1 MKSLVEAVVQN
12 KIHNFHCTVFLGR
25 KCFNNYCMKSV
36 SVLENYKHS
45 SFDVHSLNG
54 YIHSTQA
61 NNQEIKVVHRCLT
74 EGDNYSILGAYYT
87 VSKAARQVMNF
98 MAI

>member
-12 KIHNFHCTVFLGR
+12 KIHNFHCTVL
-25 KCFNNYCMKSV
+25 KCYNIIVMKSI
-36 SVLENYKHS
+36 SVLETYKHS

-54 YIHSTQA
+54 YIHSNQA
-61 NNQEIKVVHRCLT
+61 NNQGIKVVHRCLT